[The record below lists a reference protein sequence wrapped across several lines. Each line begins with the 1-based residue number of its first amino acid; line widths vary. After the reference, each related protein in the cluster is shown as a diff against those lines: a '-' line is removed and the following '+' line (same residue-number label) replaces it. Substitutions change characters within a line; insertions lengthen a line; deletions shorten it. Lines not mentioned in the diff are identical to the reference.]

1 MGRSLGGLLLGYVP
15 KIKLDNLDSLDLA
28 NIYGLIEITA

>member
-1 MGRSLGGLLLGYVP
+1 MGQSLGGLLLAYVP

-28 NIYGLIEITA
+28 KTSGLIEITV